1 MTKLNQKI
9 LQLIQESN
17 GHLNATEVFLLAR
30 EKGIDVSLSS
40 TYRILNSL
48 YEKGYAPVWFHGKR
62 IDNPNT
68 HGTGCTLSSAIASN
82 LAKGRDLKTSVEKAK
97 AYISGALAAMLDLG
111 KGSGPMNHAF
121 AIKGEYEIQ

>member
-9 LQLIQESN
+9 LQLIQESS

-48 YEKGYAPVWFHGKR
+48 YEKGYKSQKR
-62 IDNPNT
+62 K
-68 HGTGCTLSSAIASN
+68 SSLTAASQ
-82 LAKGRDLKTSVEKAK
+82 GRC
-97 AYISGALAAMLDLG
+97 
-111 KGSGPMNHAF
+111 
-121 AIKGEYEIQ
+121 

>member
-48 YEKGYAPVWFHGKR
+48 Y
-62 IDNPNT
+62 
-68 HGTGCTLSSAIASN
+68 
-82 LAKGRDLKTSVEKAK
+82 
-97 AYISGALAAMLDLG
+97 
-111 KGSGPMNHAF
+111 
-121 AIKGEYEIQ
+121 

>member
-9 LQLIQESN
+9 LQLIQESS

-48 YEKGYAPVWFHGKR
+48 YEKGYISKFVAEDKVEVYDK
-62 IDNPNT
+62 
-68 HGTGCTLSSAIASN
+68 TLSDHSHLIC
-82 LAKGRDLKTSVEKAK
+82 EKCGK
-97 AYISGALAAMLDLG
+97 INDIHLSDFKKILCDKLNYDITGYRLNITYICEECQRKKEG
-111 KGSGPMNHAF
+111 N
-121 AIKGEYEIQ
+121 